1 MRDLLAALLTR
12 LAFWERNGGRV
23 PPRPGEVG
31 GQGVR
36 RLSGL
41 RLCVQARAKR
51 HPVHGSVR
59 YLVRI
64 EVRPREVVLWVNTF
78 LLLNHSPL
86 HIFGSRGNSTSGS
99 EVQRDTSPPL
109 FFSVLRA
116 GLVAF
121 NPPSL
126 YCRWIVSAAASSSTS
141 SSRHM

>member
-1 MRDLLAALLTR
+1 MEGVSATA
-12 LAFWERNGGRV
+12 
-23 PPRPGEVG
+23 EVRSASR
-31 GQGVR
+31 QAVA
-36 RLSGL
+36 
-41 RLCVQARAKR
+41 VQARAKTEAS
-51 HPVHGSVR
+51 GSR
-59 YLVRI
+59 FCSLFG
-64 EVRPREVVLWVNTF
+64 EDWGPREVVLWVNTF

-99 EVQRDTSPPL
+99 EVQRDTPPPL

>member
-12 LAFWERNGGRV
+12 LAFRERNL
-23 PPRPGEVG
+23 E
-31 GQGVR
+31 GVYR
-36 RLSGL
+36 
-41 RLCVQARAKR
+41 VQARAKR

-99 EVQRDTSPPL
+99 EVQRDTPPPL

-126 YCRWIVSAAASSSTS
+126 
-141 SSRHM
+141 